1 MSSGKIILQNFF
13 WGGAISNSLVF
24 CHLLT
29 IVVNTKAVMV
39 ILETKTYNLYAFAI
53 YNSDFIYN
61 CRG

>member
-1 MSSGKIILQNFF
+1 MSSGKIVLQNFF
-13 WGGAISNSLVF
+13 WGAISNSLVF
-24 CHLLT
+24 GT

-61 CRG
+61 CRD